1 MVIYFIFFF
10 VLVAM
15 ILIYLHI
22 FVNVYI
28 QNKIDSI
35 KNKPIKTTK
44 CFLSNCDKNYNFF
57 MSQDQI
63 NYSTD
68 SVNSI
73 INNSANSNSTHSV
86 NTSSTTNSVNTSST
100 THSINN

>member
-68 SVNSI
+68 SVN
-73 INNSANSNSTHSV
+73 
-86 NTSSTTNSVNTSST
+86 TSSTTYSD
-100 THSINN
+100 NN

>member
-44 CFLSNCDKNYNFF
+44 CFLNSCDKNYTFS

-63 NYSTD
+63 NYSAD
-68 SVNSI
+68 SVN
-73 INNSANSNSTHSV
+73 NVNSNSTYSV
-86 NTSSTTNSVNTSST
+86 NN
-100 THSINN
+100 